1 MAASLQAS
9 GRSLRPKT
17 RALQLETDTKKVTSV
32 DVALTAGVSQSTV
45 SRAFDP
51 SSRISEETRDLVIE
65 TARRLNYVPNSI
77 ARSLITSKSNL
88 VALVL
93 GDMRNPFYTSAL
105 DDFVHRFQEVGYS
118 VVVLSV
124 PRASEA
130 DSVVRKVL
138 PYQVDGIVIT
148 AASIS
153 PQMGITCRD
162 RRIPVVIFNRNVPGV
177 HAHTVCCDNLDG
189 GRMAADGLIQSGARS
204 FAIIYG
210 EQGAVNADRISGFK
224 ERLQAAGFDTS
235 AIPSI
240 CGYTTFNGGYE
251 AAIQLLSARSRPE
264 AIFCTNDVMAFG
276 AIEAARYGMSMRIPE
291 DLSIIGFDGITD
303 SARPS
308 YSLSTIQQPVMQM
321 IAEAVDIITSK
332 RPDRLSST
340 THFLKGTLVM
350 RASTRNT
357 SDRRAQ
363 TAKTASSTS

>member
-1 MAASLQAS
+1 
-9 GRSLRPKT
+9 
-17 RALQLETDTKKVTSV
+17 LEDSRKKITSI

-51 SSRISEETRDLVIE
+51 SSKISEETRDLVIE

-77 ARSLITSKSNL
+77 ARSLITQKSNL
-88 VALVL
+88 VALVF
-93 GDMRNPFYTSAL
+93 GDMKNPFYTSAL

-124 PRASEA
+124 PRASEV

-148 AASIS
+148 ASSIS

-162 RRIPVVIFNRNVPGV
+162 RRIPVVIFNRLVPGV
-177 HAHTVCCDNLDG
+177 HAHTVCCDNVDG

-204 FAIIYG
+204 FGIIYG
-210 EQGAVNADRISGFK
+210 EQGAVNSGRMAGFK
-224 ERLQAAGFDTS
+224 ERLREAGFYTG

-240 CGYTTFNGGYE
+240 CGYTTFGGGYE
-251 AAIQLLSARSRPE
+251 AAIQLLNSPSRPE
-264 AIFCTNDVMAFG
+264 GIFCTNDVMAFG
-276 AIEAARYGMSMRIPE
+276 AMEAARYGMNMRVPD
-291 DLSIIGFDGITD
+291 DLRIIGFDGIAD
-303 SARPS
+303 SNRPS

-321 IAEAVDIITSK
+321 IAETVDIITSN

-340 THFLKGTLVM
+340 THFLKGTLI
-350 RASTRNT
+350 RRDSTRNS
-357 SDRRAQ
+357 SDHRGQNHRQ
-363 TAKTASSTS
+363 PDQSS